1 MVTGFNITLKDLQKR
16 LNLKYVGGLASGLAS
31 LASALHCRLLS
42 WIEQFVNTQLKLSE
56 AVYGLEN
63 QISLLYYPG
72 IGTSDDGGEF
82 GRLLQNTTCEAFH
95 WLAGTSL
102 ITWEEA
108 EARKERLKV
117 FYPRAALNRS
127 ERMVTNLALHIN
139 RMSPISGHS

>member
-1 MVTGFNITLKDLQKR
+1 M
-16 LNLKYVGGLASGLAS
+16 
-31 LASALHCRLLS
+31 
-42 WIEQFVNTQLKLSE
+42 EQFINTQLELSE

-63 QISLLYYPG
+63 RISLLYYPG
-72 IGTSDDGGEF
+72 MGSGTDGGEL

-108 EARKERLKV
+108 EARKEKLKV

-127 ERMVTNLALHIN
+127 ELLYGIWT
-139 RMSPISGHS
+139 

>member
-1 MVTGFNITLKDLQKR
+1 MT
-16 LNLKYVGGLASGLAS
+16 
-31 LASALHCRLLS
+31 ALYSRLLS
-42 WIEQFVNTQLKLSE
+42 WIEQFINAQLKLSE

-63 QISLLYYPG
+63 QISLLYYSG
-72 IGTSDDGGEF
+72 IGSGTGGEL

-102 ITWEEA
+102 ISWEEA

-127 ERMVTNLALHIN
+127 EWMMIVY
-139 RMSPISGHS
+139 

>member
-1 MVTGFNITLKDLQKR
+1 M
-16 LNLKYVGGLASGLAS
+16 
-31 LASALHCRLLS
+31 
-42 WIEQFVNTQLKLSE
+42 EQFINTQLKLSE

-63 QISLLYYPG
+63 RISLLYYPG
-72 IGTSDDGGEF
+72 IRSSTDGGEL

-117 FYPRAALNRS
+117 FYPRAALNR
-127 ERMVTNLALHIN
+127 LD
-139 RMSPISGHS
+139 

>member
-1 MVTGFNITLKDLQKR
+1 MVTGFDITLIDTQKE

-42 WIEQFVNTQLKLSE
+42 WMEQFINTQLKLSE

-72 IGTSDDGGEF
+72 IGTDDGGQF

-127 ERMVTNLALHIN
+127 EQMVTNLALNIN
-139 RMSPISGHS
+139 VM

>member
-1 MVTGFNITLKDLQKR
+1 MSSKIHLDGLVSSEIHP
-16 LNLKYVGGLASGLAS
+16 GGLVSGLAS
-31 LASALHCRLLS
+31 LVLALHCRLLS
-42 WIEQFVNTQLKLSE
+42 WTEQFINTQLELSE

-63 QISLLYYPG
+63 RISLLFYPG
-72 IGTSDDGGEF
+72 IRSSTDGGEL

-117 FYPRAALNRS
+117 FYPRAALNRW
-127 ERMVTNLALHIN
+127 E
-139 RMSPISGHS
+139 

>member
-1 MVTGFNITLKDLQKR
+1 M
-16 LNLKYVGGLASGLAS
+16 KYVGGFASGLAS

-42 WIEQFVNTQLKLSE
+42 WIEQFVNTQLKLSQ

-72 IGTSDDGGEF
+72 IGTDDGGQF

-127 ERMVTNLALHIN
+127 EQMVTNLALHIN
-139 RMSPISGHS
+139 VK

>member
-1 MVTGFNITLKDLQKR
+1 MVTGFDITLIDTQKE

-42 WIEQFVNTQLKLSE
+42 WMEQFVNTQLKLSE

-72 IGTSDDGGEF
+72 IGTDDGGQF

-139 RMSPISGHS
+139 VK

>member
-1 MVTGFNITLKDLQKR
+1 MVTGFDITLIDTQKES
-16 LNLKYVGGLASGLAS
+16 NLKYEGGLASGLAS

-72 IGTSDDGGEF
+72 IGTDDGGQF

-127 ERMVTNLALHIN
+127 EQMVTNLALHIN
-139 RMSPISGHS
+139 IM

>member
-1 MVTGFNITLKDLQKR
+1 M
-16 LNLKYVGGLASGLAS
+16 
-31 LASALHCRLLS
+31 
-42 WIEQFVNTQLKLSE
+42 EQFVNTQLKLSQ

-72 IGTSDDGGEF
+72 IGTDDGGQF

-127 ERMVTNLALHIN
+127 EQMVTNLALHIN
-139 RMSPISGHS
+139 VK

>member
-1 MVTGFNITLKDLQKR
+1 M
-16 LNLKYVGGLASGLAS
+16 KYPGGLASGLEN
-31 LASALHCRLLS
+31 LASALHCRLIS

-72 IGTSDDGGEF
+72 MGTSDDGGEF

-127 ERMVTNLALHIN
+127 EI
-139 RMSPISGHS
+139 

>member
-1 MVTGFNITLKDLQKR
+1 M
-16 LNLKYVGGLASGLAS
+16 
-31 LASALHCRLLS
+31 
-42 WIEQFVNTQLKLSE
+42 EQFINTQLKLSE

-72 IGTSDDGGEF
+72 AGSSTDGELR
-82 GRLLQNTTCEAFH
+82 RLLQSTTCEAFH

-117 FYPRAALNRS
+117 FYPRAALNR
-127 ERMVTNLALHIN
+127 LI
-139 RMSPISGHS
+139 IY

>member
-1 MVTGFNITLKDLQKR
+1 MH
-16 LNLKYVGGLASGLAS
+16 NLGS
-31 LASALHCRLLS
+31 LATALHSRLLS
-42 WIEQFVNTQLKLSE
+42 WVEKFINAQLKLSE
-56 AVYGLEN
+56 AVYGKQN
-63 QISLLYYPG
+63 QISLFFYP
-72 IGTSDDGGEF
+72 SDNRDFDKAKSLDFGDF

-127 ERMVTNLALHIN
+127 ARIN
-139 RMSPISGHS
+139 FCFFCTHMIVRNISGPTWTLCLAQQAC